1 MLIKYAN
8 HGKEEQANMGYI
20 ATVSVHNIHW
30 FFISSSESNMLNSV

>member
-8 HGKEEQANMGYI
+8 HNKDKQANTGNI

-30 FFISSSESNMLNSV
+30 FLIWASESNMLNSI